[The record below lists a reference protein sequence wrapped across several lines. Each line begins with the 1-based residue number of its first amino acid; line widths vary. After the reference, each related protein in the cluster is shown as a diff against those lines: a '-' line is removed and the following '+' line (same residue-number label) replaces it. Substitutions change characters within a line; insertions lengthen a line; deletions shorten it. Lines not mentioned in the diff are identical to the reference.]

1 MHHRL
6 GSLLWAF
13 IGAISAGALLGSP
26 ATTCVSAEPDSK
38 ASETIRALQ
47 RPVSLNGEQRS
58 RLAAL
63 EDVCR
68 QAGVGLQL
76 DTTALTAAGLNLDE
90 LVSVKIADEPLQE
103 ALGRIIDWQ
112 THWGV
117 CREIRDGGVFLTTI
131 QAAQRRTLKLL
142 PEWLKPVYVHGLIAT
157 VDDAGNATTITVNK
171 VMTDELL
178 AKLGTLPKLRG
189 LQIEATETITPAGLA
204 HLSNLGALEK
214 LTMFDVNQQGAGL
227 GDDALRSISGLK
239 SLRELSVSECG
250 TTDAG
255 ARFLEGMQQLTYLR
269 LYQEGRLTDAALA
282 SVAKL
287 KGLRHLDLTSSGG
300 TESYG
305 TMRFTPQGLRQLMA
319 LQDLETLSLAGHSPE
334 ADFFAFPKLT
344 ALSVSGVDD
353 AAALR
358 IAQCRNLQSLG
369 LMWTD
374 ITDDGLKRI
383 ATLGGLRRL
392 SLYSSVITDGGIAH
406 LTALPLEYIDLLADQ
421 VSDETLKHLAEIMTL
436 TRLDLHG
443 IGRPGAN
450 LGKNFTSEGLQ
461 QLKGLPKLRTLRL
474 TNLALD
480 GGFGDLSELA
490 QLRELTFMMTNI
502 SESEIDA
509 LEDALP
515 NTTVH
520 SMSGGG
526 DHRLPKKMR
535 TARGKP
541 VE

>member
-1 MHHRL
+1 
-6 GSLLWAF
+6 
-13 IGAISAGALLGSP
+13 
-26 ATTCVSAEPDSK
+26 
-38 ASETIRALQ
+38 
-47 RPVSLNGEQRS
+47 
-58 RLAAL
+58 
-63 EDVCR
+63 
-68 QAGVGLQL
+68 
-76 DTTALTAAGLNLDE
+76 
-90 LVSVKIADEPLQE
+90 
-103 ALGRIIDWQ
+103 
-112 THWGV
+112 
-117 CREIRDGGVFLTTI
+117 
-131 QAAQRRTLKLL
+131 
-142 PEWLKPVYVHGLIAT
+142 
-157 VDDAGNATTITVNK
+157 
-171 VMTDELL
+171 
-178 AKLGTLPKLRG
+178 
-189 LQIEATETITPAGLA
+189 
-204 HLSNLGALEK
+204 
-214 LTMFDVNQQGAGL
+214 
-227 GDDALRSISGLK
+227 
-239 SLRELSVSECG
+239 
-250 TTDAG
+250 
-255 ARFLEGMQQLTYLR
+255 
-269 LYQEGRLTDAALA
+269 
-282 SVAKL
+282 
-287 KGLRHLDLTSSGG
+287 
-300 TESYG
+300 
-305 TMRFTPQGLRQLMA
+305 MRFTPQGLRQLMA